1 MNHHFLALAAILC
14 FATVPA
20 TAHAEQATAGDKAP
34 ATVKVLTLG
43 MTDAEVRQQ
52 LGRPAAIKPMKAP
65 EGKAE
70 VWTYRRPLATVVR
83 QITPTTQR
91 IPSAAAPGD
100 CPHPEMAREPVYR
113 TETIAVEEVTQLLFF
128 NGTLQG
134 SKRAKAEQR
143 F

>member
-1 MNHHFLALAAILC
+1 MNPNFIALAGLLC
-14 FATVPA
+14 LTAVPA
-20 TAHAEQATAGDKAP
+20 TVHADQDAP
-34 ATVKVLTLG
+34 GVNAPPAVKVLTLG
-43 MTDAEVRQQ
+43 MTAEEVRKQ
-52 LGRPAAIKPMKAP
+52 LGRPAAVKPMKAP

-70 VWTYRRPLATVVR
+70 VWTYRRPLATHVR

-113 TETIAVEEVTQLLFF
+113 TETVSVEEVTQLLFF

>member
-1 MNHHFLALAAILC
+1 MNPNFLALAAILC
-14 FATVPA
+14 LAVAPSTL
-20 TAHAEQATAGDKAP
+20 HAEPASVGDQAPP
-34 ATVKVLTLG
+34 AVKVLTLG
-43 MTDAEVRQQ
+43 MTDSEVRKQ